1 MADKIVVIE
10 DSTITALLS
19 NTALAQ
25 ALPGLKTAGAAK
37 AAATGKPGCTPCQ
50 AKARL
55 KAVNYSQV
63 KKAIGTLTSDQ
74 RKKLKEHLGADKV
87 RVTFKNDQGKMV
99 QLTF

>member
-1 MADKIVVIE
+1 MAEKIVTIE

-19 NTALAQ
+19 NTDLIQ

-37 AAATGKPGCTPCQ
+37 ASAKSDCKPCQ

-63 KKAIGTLTSDQ
+63 KKAIGTLSGEQ

-87 RVTFKNDQGKMV
+87 RVTFKNDTGKMI

>member
-1 MADKIVVIE
+1 VAEKVVTIE
-10 DSTITALLS
+10 DSTITALLGNS
-19 NTALAQ
+19 KLVE

-37 AAATGKPGCTPCQ
+37 AAASSCKPCQ
-50 AKARL
+50 AKARA

-63 KKAIGTLTSDQ
+63 KKAIGTLSGEQ

-87 RVTFKNDQGKMV
+87 RVTFKNDAGKMV

>member
-1 MADKIVVIE
+1 MADKTVVIE

-19 NTALAQ
+19 NTELAQ

-37 AAATGKPGCTPCQ
+37 VAAKPGCTPCQ

-55 KAVNYSQV
+55 KAINYSQV
-63 KKAIGTLTSDQ
+63 KKAIGTLTGEQ

-87 RVTFKNDQGKMV
+87 KVTFKNDQGKMV

>member
-1 MADKIVVIE
+1 MAEKIVTIE

-19 NTALAQ
+19 NVELTQ

-37 AAATGKPGCTPCQ
+37 IASAKPGCTPCQ
-50 AKARL
+50 AKARA

-63 KKAIGTLTSDQ
+63 KKAIGTLTGEQ
-74 RKKLKEHLGADKV
+74 RAKLKAHLKADKV
-87 RVTFKNDQGKMV
+87 RVTFKSDTGKMV